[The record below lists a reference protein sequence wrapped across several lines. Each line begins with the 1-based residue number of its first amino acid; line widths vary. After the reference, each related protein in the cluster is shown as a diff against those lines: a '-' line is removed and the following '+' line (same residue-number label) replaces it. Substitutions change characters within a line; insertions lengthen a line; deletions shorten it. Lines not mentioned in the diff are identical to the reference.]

1 MQNEDVFSYEDIV
14 INNKMRF
21 MIKNLILILLFLTSQ
36 LGFAAE
42 TCSRVAIINYQEVL
56 VDAGSNKK
64 GEGLR
69 YYLEKDSHSHKLLDE
84 YQEKNKPT
92 VWGAAASTVGSF
104 LMLSGLM
111 QTNESSGI
119 QNRNT
124 LIFGGAVL
132 VALSY
137 LTSKTVQYNNETL
150 LKRSVDQYNKRN
162 LPRIYF
168 SPTSDSNNPGF
179 GVGISQ
185 EF

>member
-1 MQNEDVFSYEDIV
+1 MAF
-14 INNKMRF
+14 F
-21 MIKNLILILLFLTSQ
+21 TLTLLISLSALS
-36 LGFAAE
+36 AE

-69 YYLEKDSHSHKLLDE
+69 FYLERDTQAQELLDQ

-92 VWGAAASTVGSF
+92 VWGAATSTLGSF
-104 LMLSGLM
+104 MIFSGLV
-111 QTNESSGI
+111 QTSRSDNSQNKNSLILGGGI
-119 QNRNT
+119 
-124 LIFGGAVL
+124 L

-137 LTSKTVQYNNETL
+137 LTSKTLQYNNEKL
-150 LKRSVDQYNKRN
+150 LKNSVEQYNKRN

-168 SPTSDSNNPGF
+168 SPNQDNGKI
-179 GVGISQ
+179 GVGLGVSQ